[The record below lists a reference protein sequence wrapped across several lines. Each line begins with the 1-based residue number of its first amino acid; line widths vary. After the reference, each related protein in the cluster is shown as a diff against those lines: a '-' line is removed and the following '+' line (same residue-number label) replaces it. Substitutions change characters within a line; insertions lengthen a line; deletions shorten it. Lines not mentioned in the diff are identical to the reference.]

1 MKDQIRTKPYELLL
15 GLLVAAMMHSVAA
28 AEDERV
34 LIREGKAVSMQM
46 KGSQWMQAEE
56 WVEVR

>member
-15 GLLVAAMMHSVAA
+15 GLLVVVMMHSVAV

-34 LIREGKAVSMQM
+34 LIREVC
-46 KGSQWMQAEE
+46 
-56 WVEVR
+56 